1 MNGSSDRAG
10 AGWTDCKADLHGLEP
25 RPSREALGMGHWVVV
40 LEGQAAFKG
49 TRRSCHRAENWE
61 RVTCR
66 GLAQFC
72 WQSKLMDIWHKVQ
85 KQHFCLA
92 LFAFRANTG
101 RLEFPLGLSPTQT
114 GLAEAFN

>member
-1 MNGSSDRAG
+1 MGLQMELVQDGQTARQTCMVWSPDPAGKPWAWATGLWCWRARLPLR
-10 AGWTDCKADLHGLEP
+10 AQA
-25 RPSREALGMGHWVVV
+25 EAV
-40 LEGQAAFKG
+40 
-49 TRRSCHRAENWE
+49 TAENWE
-61 RVTCR
+61 RVICR
-66 GLAQFC
+66 GLVQFC
-72 WQSKLMDIWHKVQ
+72 WQSKPMDIWHKVQ

>member
-1 MNGSSDRAG
+1 
-10 AGWTDCKADLHGLEP
+10 
-25 RPSREALGMGHWVVV
+25 MGHWVVV
-40 LEGQAAFKG
+40 LEGQTAFKG